1 MRPASAAERGW
12 LPDGLVR
19 FGIRRLLRERLALE
33 GRRSR
38 GAGGRALD
46 AHRSLMREGPIA
58 VEPAAA
64 NDQHYET
71 PVEFFRLV
79 LGPRLKY
86 SAGLWPDG
94 VTTLAGAEDAMLEV
108 TAARAEIEDGM
119 RVLDLG
125 CGWGALSLWVAERY
139 PRARVTAVSNA
150 AGQARYIAAR
160 RDRLGL
166 ANLQVVT
173 ADMNRF
179 EPAGVFD
186 RVVSVEMFEHMRNY
200 ERLLGRI
207 ASWLGPRGALFAH
220 VFCHRRYSYFFEA
233 DGGTD
238 WMARYFF
245 TGGMMPSADLLPGCA
260 GSLRVERRWEIGGRD
275 YERTLRAWLANLDAR
290 RGEAADVLGAG
301 GPPGAGRLRVGRWR
315 LFFLACAELF
325 GYRGGREWFVAH
337 YLLRHA
343 RSNGSAAPSRA
354 VQRA

>member
-1 MRPASAAERGW
+1 MTLAAVAERGW
-12 LPDGLVR
+12 LPDWLIR
-19 FGIRRLLRERLALE
+19 FGIRSLLRERLALE
-33 GRRSR
+33 S
-38 GAGGRALD
+38 GRARDAGERPLD
-46 AHRSLMREGPIA
+46 AQRLQMREAPIA

-108 TAARAEIEDGM
+108 TAARAEIDDGM

-139 PRARVTAVSNA
+139 PRAHVTAVSNA
-150 AGQARYIAAR
+150 AGQALHIAAE

-166 ANLQVVT
+166 DNLQVVT

-179 EPAGVFD
+179 RPDGAFD
-186 RVVSVEMFEHMRNY
+186 RIVSVEMFEHMRNY

-207 ASWLGPRGALFAH
+207 ASWLQPQGALFVH
-220 VFCHRRYSYFFEA
+220 VFCHRRYSYFFEV
-233 DGGTD
+233 DGGKD
-238 WMARYFF
+238 WMARHFF
-245 TGGMMPSADLLPGCA
+245 TGGMMPSVDLLPGCA
-260 GSLRVERRWEIGGRD
+260 GSLRVERRWEIGGCD
-275 YERTLRAWLANLDAR
+275 YERTLLAWLANLDAR
-290 RGEAADVLGAG
+290 CTEAAEVLGAG
-301 GPPGAGRLRVGRWR
+301 AAPGTGRIRVGRWR

-325 GYRGGREWFVAH
+325 GYRAGREWFVAH
-337 YLLRHA
+337 YLLRH
-343 RSNGSAAPSRA
+343 GGGA
-354 VQRA
+354 VRRT